1 MAAAR
6 PPRTLPANS
15 QFRRLCKEEHKRRNW
30 MFIGHEDAG
39 PAAGIL
45 MSLIQTCREHRV
57 NPIDYFRDVL
67 VRISEP
73 GSSARI
79 RDLLPANW
87 KSAAGAAQRQADAR
101 LAIANVVK
109 SLVYG

>member
-1 MAAAR
+1 
-6 PPRTLPANS
+6 
-15 QFRRLCKEEHKRRNW
+15 